1 MAQGVF
7 ASGNI
12 GFHNVA
18 NKICGR
24 GNFWLDGA
32 AHGKTSD
39 FDHAILTGRGTLT
52 ATIQPMSALHNL
64 SALNFLA
71 IGAGA
76 ALGAWVRWL
85 LGMAL
90 NPLLIALPL
99 GTLAANVIGG
109 YLIGV
114 AVGIFHINTHFPL
127 AWKLFAITGFLGGL
141 TTFSTFSAE
150 VVERL
155 LAGQP
160 AWAIALASVHLA
172 GSLTATY
179 LGLLTVGATRIWS

>member
-1 MAQGVF
+1 M
-7 ASGNI
+7 NI
-12 GFHNVA
+12 QHN
-18 NKICGR
+18 
-24 GNFWLDGA
+24 F
-32 AHGKTSD
+32 T
-39 FDHAILTGRGTLT
+39 F
-52 ATIQPMSALHNL
+52 
-64 SALNFLA
+64 LNFLA
-71 IGAGA
+71 VGFGA
-76 ALGAWVRWL
+76 ALGAWARWL
-85 LGMAL
+85 LGLGL

-160 AWAIALASVHLA
+160 AWAIGLATVHLA